1 MGYLI
6 YKWIF
11 RNIGVAQNKTYLQ
24 MTEKYILIPH
34 IYGELKFL

>member
-1 MGYLI
+1 MYVNETDIWI

-24 MTEKYILIPH
+24 MTEKYIDTSYLW
-34 IYGELKFL
+34 